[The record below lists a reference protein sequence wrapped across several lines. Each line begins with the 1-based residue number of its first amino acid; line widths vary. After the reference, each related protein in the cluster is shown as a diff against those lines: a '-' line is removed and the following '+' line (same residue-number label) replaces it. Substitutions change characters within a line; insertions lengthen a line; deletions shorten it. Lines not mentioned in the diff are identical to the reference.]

1 MHKCVCVCVPKFID
15 DQPIWFQ
22 ENLQNGCLI
31 PNGLYFKLI
40 FFYVSNRDNSLSTGI
55 KTEKYDLEQIFAI
68 AIRLSY
74 LKLTLSNTSMG

>member
-1 MHKCVCVCVPKFID
+1 MYKCVCVPKFIN

-40 FFYVSNRDNSLSTGI
+40 FFYVSNRDNSLNTGI
-55 KTEKYDLEQIFAI
+55 KTEKFDLEQIFAI
-68 AIRLSY
+68 AISLSY
-74 LKLTLSNTSMG
+74 LKLTLSNTYMG

>member
-1 MHKCVCVCVPKFID
+1 MYKCVCVPKFIN

-40 FFYVSNRDNSLSTGI
+40 FFYVRNRDNSLNTGI
-55 KTEKYDLEQIFAI
+55 KTEKFDLEQIFAI
-68 AIRLSY
+68 AISLSY
-74 LKLTLSNTSMG
+74 LKLTLSNTYMG